1 MQFPLYTIFLILGM
15 IITIIFIAYILKFK
29 PAGNYKILIIL
40 ASGCMIWLLGNVLDI
55 LSTDFGFKIFWNHA
69 ASLGVVMVTVS
80 FFFFALE
87 YTEKQNWIKP
97 LKVLYICILP
107 VIWLIFDFTNQ
118 FHGLSLQYGMAKIGD
133 YYYLTKEYGITFWI
147 YTAYAYI
154 LLLHSYFCL
163 TNMLLSASSYF
174 KKKAGYIIVISFI
187 PIVFNVLYLI
197 DLGPFKYFDP
207 TPVSLTVSILFFL
220 FGITKY
226 RLGEIVP
233 VARYALIENMR
244 DGVIVLDKDDRI
256 IEINPIA
263 KKIIKSKKV
272 VGMDIKSFWTK
283 YSDYRTS
290 RSAADRELSAGT
302 GKNKKIYDVQISPYS
317 DYRGDHISSIVSLRD
332 ITDRKRTEKKLRY
345 LSFHDKMTGLYNR
358 AFIEE
363 ELKRLNVKRKLPIS
377 IVMGDADGL
386 KLINDTFGYKKG
398 DNLLISIGKIIM
410 DVCRKE
416 DIAARWGGDEYAI
429 LFPGTSEETA
439 LEIVQRIENKCAGTS
454 SPDSMPISISF
465 GTATKADNS
474 QDMKEIIRQAEDRM
488 RRKKMLK
495 TESVHSLMVMSLR
508 KTLQEKSYET
518 EEHIERIKM
527 IARKLGEKI
536 GLPINQVDELSLAA
550 VLHDIGKVTIS
561 DSILLK
567 TGKLTKKEWDILK
580 RHPEIGYKIASSSHQ
595 LMPIAECILYHHEW
609 WDGSGYPRGLKGN
622 NIPLLSRIIAIVDA
636 YDVMIN
642 GRPHKDPMTY
652 KEVIE
657 ELKKCAG
664 IQFDPELVENFIQ
677 INQKDL
683 KKTPQR

>member
-29 PAGNYKILIIL
+29 PAENYKILIIL
-40 ASGCMIWLLGNVLDI
+40 ASGCIIWLLGNMLDI

-69 ASLGVVMVTVS
+69 ASLGIVMVTIS

-97 LKVLYICILP
+97 SKVLYICILP

-118 FHGLSLQYGMAKIGD
+118 FHGLSLQYGLEKIGS

-147 YTAYAYI
+147 YTAYAYMLI
-154 LLLHSYFCL
+154 LHSYFYL
-163 TNMLLSASSYF
+163 LNMFLSASSYF
-174 KKKAGYIIVISFI
+174 KKKAGYIIIISVI
-187 PIVFNVLYLI
+187 PIVFNILYLI

-233 VARYALIENMR
+233 ITRYALIENMR

-256 IEINPIA
+256 IEINHLA
-263 KKIIKSKKV
+263 KKIIKSKKIL
-272 VGMDIKSFWTK
+272 GMDIKSFWTK
-283 YSDYRTS
+283 YSDYHAS
-290 RSAADRELSAGT
+290 RSAVDRELSVGT

-317 DYRGDHISSIVSLRD
+317 DYRGDHISTIVSLRD
-332 ITDRKRTEKKLRY
+332 ITDRKKTEEKLRY

-363 ELKRLNVKRKLPIS
+363 ELKRLDVKRELPIS

-398 DNLLISIGKIIM
+398 DNLLISIGRIIK
-410 DVCRKE
+410 DACRKE

-429 LFPGTSEETA
+429 LFPRTGEETA
-439 LEIVQRIENKCAGTS
+439 LEIVQRIENKCASTS

-465 GTATKADNS
+465 GTATKTVIS
-474 QDMKEIIRQAEDRM
+474 QDIKEIITQAEDRM
-488 RRKKMLK
+488 RRRKMLK
-495 TESVHSLMVMSLR
+495 TESVHSLMIMSLR

-518 EEHIERIKM
+518 EEHIERLKM
-527 IARKLGEKI
+527 IAQKLGKKI
-536 GLPINQVDELSLAA
+536 GFSSSQIDELSLVA
-550 VLHDIGKVTIS
+550 VLHDIGKVTIA

-567 TGKLTKKEWDILK
+567 AGKLTKKEWEILK
-580 RHPEIGYKIASSSHQ
+580 RHPEIGYKIASSSPQ
-595 LMPIAECILYHHEW
+595 LAPIAECILYHHEW
-609 WDGSGYPRGLKGN
+609 WNGNGYPRSLKGK
-622 NIPLLSRIIAIVDA
+622 NIPLLSRIISIVDA
-636 YDVMIN
+636 YVVMIN
-642 GRPHKDPMTY
+642 GRPHKDAMTHE
-652 KEVIE
+652 EVID
-657 ELKKCAG
+657 ELKRCAG
-664 IQFDPELVENFIQ
+664 TQFDPELVEKFIQ

-683 KKTPQR
+683 KKTS

>member
-1 MQFPLYTIFLILGM
+1 MQFPLYAIFLILGL
-15 IITIIFIAYILKFK
+15 IVTIIFIAYILKFK
-29 PAGNYKILIIL
+29 PAENYRILIVL
-40 ASGCMIWLLGNVLDI
+40 AAGCIVWLTGNMLDI
-55 LSTDFGFKIFWNHA
+55 LSTDFGFKVFLNHI
-69 ASLGVVMVTVS
+69 ASIGVVMVTVS

-87 YTEKQNWIKP
+87 YTGRQDWLKP
-97 LKVLYICILP
+97 SRVLYICIVPL
-107 VIWLIFDFTNQ
+107 IWLIFDFTNQ
-118 FHGLSLQYGMAKIGD
+118 FHGLSLQYGMEKIGD
-133 YYYLTKEYGITFWI
+133 NYYLTKQYGITFWI

-154 LLLHSYFCL
+154 LILHSYIYL
-163 TNMLLSASSYF
+163 VNMFLSAPSYI
-174 KKKAGYIIVISFI
+174 KKKASFIIILSAI
-187 PIVFNVLYLI
+187 PIVFNILYLI

-207 TPVSLTVSILFFL
+207 TPVSLTVSVLFFL
-220 FGITKY
+220 FGITSY

-233 VARYALIENMR
+233 ATRDALLENIS
-244 DGVIVLDKDDRI
+244 DGVIVLDKNDRI

-263 KKIIKSKKV
+263 KKIIKSKEAL
-272 VGMDIKSFWTK
+272 GEDIKSFWPK
-283 YSDYRTS
+283 YPDYLLGH
-290 RSAADRELSAGT
+290 AAEDRELSVNTAGS
-302 GKNKKIYDVQISPYS
+302 KKIYDVQVSPYS

-332 ITDRKRTEKKLRY
+332 ITDRKKTEKKLRY

-398 DNLLISIGKIIM
+398 DNLLISIGRIIK
-410 DVCRKE
+410 DACRKE

-465 GTATKADNS
+465 GTATKTDNS
-474 QDMKEIIRQAEDRM
+474 QDIKEIIRQAEDRM

-518 EEHIERIKM
+518 EEHIERLKM

-536 GLPINQVDELSLAA
+536 GLPINQVDELSLTA

-567 TGKLTKKEWDILK
+567 KGKLTKKEWDILK

-595 LMPIAECILYHHEW
+595 LIPIAECILYHHEW

-664 IQFDPELVENFIQ
+664 TQFDPELVENFIQ